1 MERTEFDFKVVR
13 FKNVSDFVFTPVL
26 GAMFNSRPIF
36 GKTTREGIDIDEE
49 LNFPYHIGHR
59 LAVNL
64 AKQILL
70 RKMAAPVYGE
80 GDPARS
86 PSAWSDEDIKN
97 LVAKILVSEYQ
108 EEKAVKESE
117 TDLLMRKFEE
127 LNKQVEELKAEKVSV
142 EGFKDK
148 QEVIAELEKRGITHD
163 KRKNKS
169 ELEKLLA

>member
-1 MERTEFDFKVVR
+1 MDKTEFDFKVVR
-13 FKNVSDFVFTPVL
+13 FRNISDFVFTPVL

-36 GKTTREGIDIDEE
+36 GKTTSDGIDIGEE
-49 LNFPYHIGHR
+49 LNFPFHVGNR
-59 LAVNL
+59 LAINL
-64 AKQILL
+64 AKQMLL
-70 RKMAAPVYGE
+70 RKMAPPVYGE

-86 PSAWSDEDIKN
+86 PAAWGDEEIKK
-97 LVAKILVSEYQ
+97 LVAQILISEYQ

-127 LNKQVEELKAEKVSV
+127 LNKQVEELKAEKVTP